1 MNKVRH
7 LLKLADEYQ
16 TQGVLDLCVKCLR
29 DVPKS
34 ENNVVTILFLATD
47 TEMARDDNRL
57 DGVRSECETLV
68 EDMELADITGMSD
81 FKNLNRDSMESV
93 LVRRSKRLETCLKRV
108 YPQLFGLVEY
118 CLFMKL
124 DGYSSGKKVSRCP
137 QHFPESGQ
145 NANKANEDL
154 VQRIRNCS
162 VCRGMIK
169 QLVSSSVKGVEKSS
183 TRPVVGFSF
192 SFPTSGLGAASRET
206 AVSEYFYGGNYH
218 FDKELITLL
227 KDIDNVISIL

>member
-1 MNKVRH
+1 MR
-7 LLKLADEYQ
+7 
-16 TQGVLDLCVKCLR
+16 TLDRISVSLYISNPCTR
-29 DVPKS
+29 
-34 ENNVVTILFLATD
+34 FQ
-47 TEMARDDNRL
+47 
-57 DGVRSECETLV
+57 CETLV
-68 EDMELADITGMSD
+68 EDMELADITGKSD

-124 DGYSSGKKVSRCP
+124 DGYSSGKVSRCP
-137 QHFPESGQ
+137 QHFPEIGQ

-169 QLVSSSVKGVEKSS
+169 QLVSSSVS
-183 TRPVVGFSF
+183 TLPVLGL
-192 SFPTSGLGAASRET
+192 SFPYRPPGLGATSRET
-206 AVSEYFYGGNYH
+206 AVSEYFYGGKYH
-218 FDKELITLL
+218 FDEELITLL
-227 KDIDNVISIL
+227 KDIDNVISILYQ